1 MILFTLTQNAPHLI
15 LLPMSKKAISLQQF
29 VDSLGSKNMT
39 VAQWS
44 RENKFDRHAVY
55 GVLRGR
61 LKGRRGVTRQIME
74 RMGVKPPPTVV
85 VRASKANS

>member
-1 MILFTLTQNAPHLI
+1 
-15 LLPMSKKAISLQQF
+15 
-29 VDSLGSKNMT
+29 MT